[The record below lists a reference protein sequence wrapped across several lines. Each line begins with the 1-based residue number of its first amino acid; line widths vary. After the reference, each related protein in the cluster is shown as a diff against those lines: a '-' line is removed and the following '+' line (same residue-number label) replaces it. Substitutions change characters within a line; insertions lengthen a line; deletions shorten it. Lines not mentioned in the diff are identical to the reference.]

1 MQREKAIQI
10 AIGSRNWNERQWSKR
25 HTDNE
30 CPGDFQVPYSKLFTF
45 FYKADL
51 DFHRRTIL
59 PEGLE
64 IIIEPYKRVV
74 IHEVIE
80 YRLADMVGMM
90 ISQASA
96 AGGTTILMI
105 NWCNGIVFQIAP
117 FNPNSD
123 EVISEQLKG
132 IIHYAAVTFA
142 TKERFER
149 EVRTNDGTVRLVDQ
163 SANSNFVKLAEVLK
177 AKAQY
182 HS

>member
-1 MQREKAIQI
+1 M
-10 AIGSRNWNERQWSKR
+10 
-25 HTDNE
+25 
-30 CPGDFQVPYSKLFTF
+30 
-45 FYKADL
+45 
-51 DFHRRTIL
+51 
-59 PEGLE
+59 PEELE
-64 IIIEPYKRVV
+64 IVIEPYNKIV

-105 NWCNGIVFQIAP
+105 NWCNGIVFQIVP

-149 EVRTNDGTVRLVDQ
+149 EVRTTDGTIRLVDQ
-163 SANSNFVKLAEVLK
+163 SANSNFVRLGEVLK
-177 AKAQY
+177 AAAKY